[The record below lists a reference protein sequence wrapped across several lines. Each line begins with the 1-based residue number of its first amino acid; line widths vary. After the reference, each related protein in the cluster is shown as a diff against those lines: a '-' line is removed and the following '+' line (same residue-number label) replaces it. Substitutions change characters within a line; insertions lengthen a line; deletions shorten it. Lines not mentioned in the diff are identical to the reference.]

1 MATKKPRRIGS
12 AGKPGNKVV
21 YCDKQKFSYICFP
34 ILQKGKS
41 MKGNP
46 YASPAVEAAAETIP
60 STPLCVSGVTG
71 SIVVIEYEEGDK
83 E

>member
-1 MATKKPRRIGS
+1 
-12 AGKPGNKVV
+12 
-21 YCDKQKFSYICFP
+21 
-34 ILQKGKS
+34 